1 MSSFL
6 HTGNG
11 IVKVGQV
18 MMVSINTLVVMYDR
32 VFTSMHGCLC
42 VHVTMCVCVYLL
54 SVCAYIRTYVRTHAA
69 CMYVC
74 MCVRVHW

>member
-18 MMVSINTLVVMYDR
+18 MMVSISTLVVLYDS

-42 VHVTMCVCVYLL
+42 VHVTMCL
-54 SVCAYIRTYVRTHAA
+54 SVC
-69 CMYVC
+69 VC
-74 MCVRVHW
+74 VFLC

>member
-1 MSSFL
+1 MFIHPMWAVYNCVVVCTLRVCMSSFL

-18 MMVSINTLVVMYDR
+18 MMVSINTLVVMYDS

-42 VHVTMCVCVYLL
+42 VHVTMCL
-54 SVCAYIRTYVRTHAA
+54 SVC
-69 CMYVC
+69 VC
-74 MCVRVHW
+74 VFLC